1 MKLISKLNFR
11 VAQYGYCVLEF
22 TFKHGMD
29 CNELITQSHQSL
41 NMFKAALLNTVSNY
55 FLS

>member
-11 VAQYGYCVLEF
+11 VAQYGYVLEF

-41 NMFKAALLNTVSNY
+41 NKFKAVLLN
-55 FLS
+55 LG

>member
-22 TFKHGMD
+22 TFKRGMD
-29 CNELITQSHQSL
+29 CSELITHSHQSL
-41 NMFKAALLNTVSNY
+41 NMFKAVLLN
-55 FLS
+55 LG